1 MSKTVHIR
9 YNRKTDQYLLDCRID
24 NRTVDYKYLTVD
36 EQEGLSNLLPLTPA
50 SLRFDDVD
58 QLLTDVLENCYFEDN
73 EGAHLIDLLTDFSNL
88 TTV

>member
-9 YNRKTDQYLLDCRID
+9 YNRETDRYLFECRVD
-24 NRTVDYKYLTVD
+24 NSTVDYKYLTVE
-36 EQEGLSNLLPLTPA
+36 EQEGLSMIASLTPA

-58 QLLTDVLENCYFEDN
+58 QLLTDVLEHCYFEDG
-73 EGAHLIDLLTDFSNL
+73 EGDHLIDMLTDFTNL